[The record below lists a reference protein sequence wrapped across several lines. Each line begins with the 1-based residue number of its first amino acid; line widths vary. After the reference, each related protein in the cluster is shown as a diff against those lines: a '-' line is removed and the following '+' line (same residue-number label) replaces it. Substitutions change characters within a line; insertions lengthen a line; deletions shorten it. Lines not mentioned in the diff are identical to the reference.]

1 VRAMKQHRECVR
13 ACEASMHTLCSLS
26 MVHINPHPHPST
38 TPHQL
43 EVGLK
48 AAASGAIPELI
59 HAMRA
64 HLTSPKLVTQA
75 LRFYARLVE
84 PRPLTSGRAQA
95 VMAGLPLLLVDAL
108 RMHVTEPEVQ
118 LTALG
123 ITMHLCSESQAYMHA
138 MIRAGM
144 TELAMTA
151 LKDARLAGSP
161 YGDMR
166 STYVQIYVNLTR
178 IMAEHECDCDN
189 AVDCKHCRP
198 DASRALPARV
208 CAKPGYFVSEKL
220 KYCSACKQV

>member
-1 VRAMKQHRECVR
+1 
-13 ACEASMHTLCSLS
+13 
-26 MVHINPHPHPST
+26 
-38 TPHQL
+38 
-43 EVGLK
+43 
-48 AAASGAIPELI
+48 
-59 HAMRA
+59 
-64 HLTSPKLVTQA
+64 
-75 LRFYARLVE
+75 
-84 PRPLTSGRAQA
+84 
-95 VMAGLPLLLVDAL
+95 
-108 RMHVTEPEVQ
+108 
-118 LTALG
+118 
-123 ITMHLCSESQAYMHA
+123 
-138 MIRAGM
+138 
-144 TELAMTA
+144 MTA